1 LNWTRFVNR
10 LLDLGVEMAKAVGMR
25 QYLWLFVL
33 LLLVFF
39 TTRMGGVFTLSPDSP
54 ALFWPPNAVLLAGL
68 FLLNPKI
75 RPTCLVL
82 SIPMY
87 LAAELWSGYPAA
99 AALGFSIANCLGVT
113 IAFFII
119 TRTTNAPH
127 HFTSFN
133 NLLAMAS
140 AFVGAAIVS
149 GLIGA
154 FTISYLGGSF
164 FPAWLGWVLADL
176 IAFLVLTPLI
186 LTLNEWPKW
195 FRTNPFGHI
204 AISLSPICALAAI
217 LVAVQEFA
225 FPDLLPH
232 PGTGIIAAVLVY
244 FTAVQLGAKGVSIA
258 LILFTLIVF
267 SLNINGHGITS
278 VVEAA
283 YSSVV
288 IQSVIA
294 LIGLS
299 SSALAVLIHER
310 DAAYAKLFATNENLE
325 TLVEDGSRELVLRTE
340 QLAMAKKMEAVGRL
354 TGGVAHDFNN
364 LLAVIQGNVELF
376 ELADYSDDEIEELAA
391 IKKAVSSGATLTH
404 RLLAYSRKSIMALHS
419 VNIAELIAQR
429 VSIFSRLL
437 GETIDFTYEADPAT
451 WPVMVDPHRLE
462 DALLNLVVNAR
473 DAMSMGGTLHITTEN
488 TKIDSETAKQ
498 FGEVSEGFFVLVTV
512 TDTGCGIPP
521 DLMDKVFD
529 PFFTTKQFGSG
540 SGLGLSMVY
549 GFAKQTK
556 GHVLIESAPDESTS
570 VKLYIPRAEAISLV
584 ETPQKNGMMP
594 SRYAGHR
601 ILVVEDNAEV
611 LNICERVL
619 RIQGF
624 EVVSAMNGREAMK
637 LLSDQAPF
645 DLLFSDIILPGDM
658 SGFDILREAQILQP
672 HMKFLLTTGYTELS
686 GLDEQS
692 INAGA
697 QILYKPYTLEKM
709 LELVE
714 ATMAQK

>member
-1 LNWTRFVNR
+1 
-10 LLDLGVEMAKAVGMR
+10 MAKAGGMR
-25 QYLWLFVL
+25 QYLGLFVL
-33 LLLVFF
+33 LLLVFV
-39 TTRMGGVFTLSPDSP
+39 TTRLSGVFTLSPDSP

-68 FLLNPKI
+68 FLLN
-75 RPTCLVL
+75 
-82 SIPMY
+82 
-87 LAAELWSGYPAA
+87 LAAEMWSGYSTA
-99 AALGFSIANCLGVT
+99 AALEFSIANGLGVA
-113 IAFFII
+113 IAFFLI
-119 TRTTNAPH
+119 TRTTNPPH

-133 NLLAMAS
+133 NLLVMVF
-140 AFVGAAIVS
+140 AFVVAAIIG

-154 FTISYLGGSF
+154 FTISHLGGSF

-195 FRTNPFGHI
+195 FRTTPFRHI

-217 LVAVQEFA
+217 LAVVQDFA
-225 FPDLLPH
+225 FPELLPH

-244 FTAVQLGAKGVSIA
+244 FAAVRLGAKGVSVA
-258 LILFTLIVF
+258 LALFTLTVL
-267 SLNINGHGITS
+267 SLNINGHVNVLALPS
-278 VVEAA
+278 PN
-283 YSSVV
+283 SSIV
-288 IQSVIA
+288 IQGVIA
-294 LIGLS
+294 LIGFS

-310 DAAYAKLFATNENLE
+310 DAAYAKLFAINENLE

-340 QLAMAKKMEAVGRL
+340 QLARARKMEAVGRL
-354 TGGVAHDFNN
+354 TSGVAHDFNN

-376 ELADYSDDEIEELAA
+376 ELTDYSDDEIEELAA

-404 RLLAYSRKSIMALHS
+404 RLLAYSRKSVMVPHS

-437 GETIDFTYEADPAT
+437 GETIDFAYEADPAT

-473 DAMSMGGTLHITTEN
+473 DAMSTGGTLHITTEN
-488 TKIDSETAKQ
+488 TKIDAETAKQ
-498 FGEVSEGFFVLVTV
+498 FGEVSEGLFVLVTV
-512 TDTGCGIPP
+512 TDSGCGIPP
-521 DLMDKVFD
+521 DLLDKVFD

-540 SGLGLSMVY
+540 SGMGLSMVY
-549 GFAKQTK
+549 GFAKQTH

-570 VKLYIPRAEAISLV
+570 VKLYIPRAETISLV
-584 ETPQKNGMMP
+584 ETPPKNGMTP
-594 SRYAGHR
+594 SRYAGRR
-601 ILVVEDNAEV
+601 ILVVEDNSEV
-611 LNICERVL
+611 LSICERVL

-658 SGFDILREAQILQP
+658 SGFDILREAQILLP

-692 INAGA
+692 IKAGA
-697 QILYKPYTLEKM
+697 QILYKPYTRERL

-714 ATMAQK
+714 WTMAQ

>member
-1 LNWTRFVNR
+1 
-10 LLDLGVEMAKAVGMR
+10 MAKAGGMR
-25 QYLWLFVL
+25 QYLGLFVL
-33 LLLVFF
+33 LLLVFV
-39 TTRMGGVFTLSPDSP
+39 TTRLSGVFTLSPDSP

-75 RPTCLVL
+75 RLTCLVL

-87 LAAELWSGYPAA
+87 LAAEMWSGYSTA
-99 AALGFSIANCLGVT
+99 AALEFSIANGLGVA
-113 IAFFII
+113 IAFFLI
-119 TRTTNAPH
+119 TRTTNPPH

-133 NLLAMAS
+133 NLLVMVF
-140 AFVGAAIVS
+140 AFVVAAIIG

-154 FTISYLGGSF
+154 FTISHLGGSF

-195 FRTNPFGHI
+195 FRTTPFRHI

-217 LVAVQEFA
+217 LAVVQDFA
-225 FPDLLPH
+225 FPELLPH

-244 FTAVQLGAKGVSIA
+244 FAAVRLGAKGVSVA
-258 LILFTLIVF
+258 LALFTLTVL
-267 SLNINGHGITS
+267 SLNINGHGNVLALPS
-278 VVEAA
+278 PN
-283 YSSVV
+283 SSIV
-288 IQSVIA
+288 IQGVIA
-294 LIGLS
+294 LIGFS

-310 DAAYAKLFATNENLE
+310 DAAYAKLFAINENLE

-340 QLAMAKKMEAVGRL
+340 QLARARKMEAVGRL
-354 TGGVAHDFNN
+354 TSGVAHDFNN

-376 ELADYSDDEIEELAA
+376 ELTDYSDDEIEELAA

-404 RLLAYSRKSIMALHS
+404 RLLAYSRKSVMVPHS

-437 GETIDFTYEADPAT
+437 GETIDFAYEADPAT

-488 TKIDSETAKQ
+488 TKIDAETAKQ
-498 FGEVSEGFFVLVTV
+498 FGEVSEGLFVLVTV
-512 TDTGCGIPP
+512 TDSGCGIPP
-521 DLMDKVFD
+521 DLLDKVFD

-540 SGLGLSMVY
+540 SGMGLSMVY
-549 GFAKQTK
+549 GFAKQTH

-570 VKLYIPRAEAISLV
+570 VKLYIPRAETISLV
-584 ETPQKNGMMP
+584 ETPPKNGMTP
-594 SRYAGHR
+594 SRYAGRR
-601 ILVVEDNAEV
+601 ILVVEDNSEV
-611 LNICERVL
+611 LSICERVL

-658 SGFDILREAQILQP
+658 SGFDILREAQILLP

-692 INAGA
+692 IKAGA
-697 QILYKPYTLEKM
+697 QILYKPYTRERL

-714 ATMAQK
+714 WTMAQ